1 MDIAHKTNK
10 EAKDFAIYPMQTIN
24 ISGQRTLVLYDSG
37 AMGEAVRADLAEKV
51 GMSIIDERPQSFTV
65 AGGDV
70 VNTNYP
76 LYEATIGPD
85 SRGEYHTFSLLGMDK
100 ISDPVPAVE
109 LQDMTDEFKKSQ
121 VSSPL
126 SKEQFP
132 IISGGSDIQLI
143 IGIKQSILFPT
154 KLMVLKSGLQ
164 VWRSQIKDVYG
175 STLIFAGP
183 HESVKKA
190 YAALNMAA
198 TTDMFSL
205 LFTSSYSSFRDHL
218 HFKGTDGSLSKAGI
232 GNVKSNCHLSPIEK
246 FTTSED
252 WTAINEKKT
261 STTDKTQDDGV
272 NSTIAV
278 LQMMNQEESINAEKT
293 ENLDNPKNMRG
304 SAGREV
310 YHTEGSTVN
319 DVKTEKLPPEQCPQ
333 CLYCDIFAKARTPRN
348 LERIYKEEEDAGCT
362 VDYRCAT
369 CAACSVCKKSERLR
383 PISIR
388 EEAEEALIAKTTK
401 TDFENGRTTCVYPFT
416 ENPEEYLS
424 QRWGGAMDNYKMA
437 ESVLN
442 SQRRKSEEVRNS
454 VLRFHN
460 EVYEKGFVAPL
471 TDLPQAVQ
479 DEINTAKFKHFFCWR
494 SVFKAGS
501 VSTPARLVVDPTVS
515 SFNDILAKGVNCL
528 TSLYII

>member
-1 MDIAHKTNK
+1 MMNQD
-10 EAKDFAIYPMQTIN
+10 E
-24 ISGQRTLVLYDSG
+24 
-37 AMGEAVRADLAEKV
+37 
-51 GMSIIDERPQSFTV
+51 SIITEKT
-65 AGGDV
+65 
-70 VNTNYP
+70 
-76 LYEATIGPD
+76 E
-85 SRGEYHTFSLLGMDK
+85 
-100 ISDPVPAVE
+100 
-109 LQDMTDEFKKSQ
+109 
-121 VSSPL
+121 
-126 SKEQFP
+126 
-132 IISGGSDIQLI
+132 
-143 IGIKQSILFPT
+143 IKN
-154 KLMVLKSGLQ
+154 
-164 VWRSQIKDVYG
+164 
-175 STLIFAGP
+175 
-183 HESVKKA
+183 EVKKA
-190 YAALNMAA
+190 
-198 TTDMFSL
+198 
-205 LFTSSYSSFRDHL
+205 
-218 HFKGTDGSLSKAGI
+218 
-232 GNVKSNCHLSPIEK
+232 
-246 FTTSED
+246 
-252 WTAINEKKT
+252 
-261 STTDKTQDDGV
+261 
-272 NSTIAV
+272 
-278 LQMMNQEESINAEKT
+278 
-293 ENLDNPKNMRG
+293 
-304 SAGREV
+304 
-310 YHTEGSTVN
+310 
-319 DVKTEKLPPEQCPQ
+319 QCPQ
-333 CLYCDIFAKARTPRN
+333 CMYCDIFAKARTPRN
-348 LERIYKEEEDAGCT
+348 LEWIYKEEEDTGCT